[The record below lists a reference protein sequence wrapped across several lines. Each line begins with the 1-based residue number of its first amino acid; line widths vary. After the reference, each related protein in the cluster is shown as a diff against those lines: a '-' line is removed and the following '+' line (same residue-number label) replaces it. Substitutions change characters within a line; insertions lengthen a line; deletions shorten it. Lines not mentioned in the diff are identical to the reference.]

1 VIDRSAT
8 EIARAVNAREIS
20 AVELADAAHARIVE
34 RDGAIG
40 AYVTETHELARAAA
54 VRVDEAVRAGKTLPF
69 AGVPLAIKDNMCV
82 TGTRTTCSSKIL
94 EHWVAPYTGTAVQRL
109 LDAGA
114 LPLGKTN
121 MDEFAMGSS
130 CENSALQKTANPYDL
145 GRVPGGSSGGSVAAV
160 AAGEATV
167 ALGSDTGGSI
177 REPAAFCN
185 VVGFK
190 PTYGRVSRYGL
201 IAFASSLDQI
211 GPITKT
217 VEDAALVYDLMAG
230 KDPMDATT
238 VDRAVETTHTAL
250 RTDLRGVRVGLVK
263 EFGLEALEPSVR
275 AVYARAYEDLAKLG
289 AEIVEVELPTAQ
301 YGVATYYLI
310 APAECS
316 SNLARF
322 DGMRYGLRV
331 EGADIGETYE
341 ATRAQGFGDE
351 VKRRILIG
359 TYALSSGYYDAYYV
373 RAQKARTLIAADFAK
388 AFAKCDVIACPA
400 AATPAF
406 KFNAKTDPVSM
417 YLMDYYTIPM
427 SLAGLPSMSVPCG
440 WVTPNDSAAPMPLG
454 LELSAPL
461 FAEASLLG
469 IAHTY
474 EQSTNHAT
482 RHPEQSPR
490 HPERS
495 PRHPERSAEGAQSK
509 DAQSKD
515 AEHAVQ

>member
-1 VIDRSAT
+1 VIDATAT

-20 AVELADAAHARIVE
+20 ALELAEAAHVRILE

-40 AYVTETHELARAAA
+40 AYLSETYELSRIAAQ
-54 VRVDEAVRAGKTLPF
+54 RVDDAVKAGTSLPL

-82 TGTRTTCSSKIL
+82 AGTTTTCASKIL
-94 EHWVAPYTGTAVQRL
+94 EHWVSPYTGTAVQRL

-130 CENSALQKTANPYDL
+130 CENSALGRTVNPYDL
-145 GRVPGGSSGGSVAAV
+145 TRVPGGSSGGSVAAV

-211 GPITKT
+211 GPITQT

-238 VDRAVETTHTAL
+238 VDRALEPTHTAL
-250 RTDLRGVRVGLVK
+250 REDLRGVRIGIVK
-263 EFGLEALEPSVR
+263 EFALSALEQSVR
-275 AVYARAYEDLAKLG
+275 AVYERAYADLEKLG
-289 AEIVEVELPTAQ
+289 AELVEVELPTAE

-341 ATRAQGFGDE
+341 ATRAAGFGDE

-373 RAQKARTLIAADFAK
+373 RAQKARTLIAADFAR
-388 AFAKCDVIACPA
+388 AFATCDAIACPA

-406 KFNAKTDPVSM
+406 AFNAKTDPVSM

-427 SLAGLPSMSVPCG
+427 SLAGLPSLSVPCG
-440 WVTPNDSAAPMPLG
+440 WSAPTGGLSPMPLG
-454 LELSAPL
+454 LELSGPL
-461 FAEASLLG
+461 FTEASLLG
-469 IAHTY
+469 IAHAY
-474 EQSTNHAT
+474 EQSTRHART
-482 RHPEQSPR
+482 VALPAIPHV
-490 HPERS
+490 
-495 PRHPERSAEGAQSK
+495 AAGAP
-509 DAQSKD
+509 A
-515 AEHAVQ
+515 

>member
-1 VIDRSAT
+1 MLECGAV
-8 EIARAVNAREIS
+8 EIARKVNARESS
-20 AVELADAAHARIVE
+20 AVELAAAMHARIGE
-34 RDGAIG
+34 RDGAVG
-40 AYVTETHELARAAA
+40 AYLTETAELAREHAE
-54 VRVDEAVRAGKTLPF
+54 RVDARVGAGERLPL

-82 TGTRTTCSSKIL
+82 TGTPTTCASEIL
-94 EHWVAPYTGTAVQRL
+94 RGWIAPYTATAVQRL

-114 LPLGKTN
+114 IPLGKTN
-121 MDEFAMGSS
+121 LDEFAMGSS
-130 CENSALQKTANPYDL
+130 CENSALGRTANPWHL
-145 GRVPGGSSGGSVAAV
+145 GRVPGGSSGGSAAAV

-217 VEDAALVYDLMAG
+217 VADAALLYDAMAG
-230 KDPMDATT
+230 KDPLDATT
-238 VDRAVETTHTAL
+238 VERAVEFTASAL
-250 RTDLRGVRVGLVK
+250 RNDLRGVRVGIVN
-263 EFGLEALEPSVR
+263 EFALDALEAGTR
-275 AVYARAYEDLAKLG
+275 AVYEAAYADLERLG
-289 AEIVEVELPTAQ
+289 ATLVPVALPTAD

-331 EGADIGETYE
+331 AGPDIGSTYE
-341 ATRAQGFGDE
+341 ATRAKGFGDE

-359 TYALSSGYYDAYYV
+359 TYALSSGFYDAYYV

-388 AFAKCDVIACPA
+388 AFAACDVIACPA
-400 AATPAF
+400 AASPAF
-406 KFNAKTDPVSM
+406 PFAAKSDPVSM

-427 SLAGLPSMSVPCG
+427 SLAGLPSLSVPCG
-440 WVTPNDSAAPMPLG
+440 YVIPEGSTTPMPLG
-454 LELSAPL
+454 LELSGPL
-461 FAEASLLG
+461 FAERALLG
-469 IAHTY
+469 IAHAY
-474 EQSTNHAT
+474 ERGTQHAQKQAI
-482 RHPEQSPR
+482 PPL
-490 HPERS
+490 
-495 PRHPERSAEGAQSK
+495 SARA
-509 DAQSKD
+509 A
-515 AEHAVQ
+515 AVGP